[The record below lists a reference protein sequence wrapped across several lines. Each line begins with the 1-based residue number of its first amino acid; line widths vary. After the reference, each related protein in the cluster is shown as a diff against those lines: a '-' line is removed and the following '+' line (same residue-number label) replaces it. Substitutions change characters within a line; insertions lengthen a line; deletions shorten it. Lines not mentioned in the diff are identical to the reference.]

1 VAKAEALKYVVHLV
15 GDLHQPLHDE
25 DDIDKGNR
33 AKIYGSVLC
42 ARSTPGISGSN
53 E

>member
-1 VAKAEALKYVVHLV
+1 MMSRQRNRRPI
-15 GDLHQPLHDE
+15 GS
-25 DDIDKGNR
+25 NR